1 MSKKKK
7 RIKVAMMRVQDGQPC
22 QCYIEEIE
30 NDLKAYQKYVGG
42 TIQYVPLTDEID
54 IICNEEG
61 KLLRLPFNRAWFY
74 DGSLADI
81 FCGDILACRHDDS
94 GNFTDIKDEDI
105 PVITK
110 DVRPYLCTML
120 GNFIVPEHTIPE
132 YKGERGI
139 KNENE

>member
-54 IICNEEG
+54 IICNDEG
-61 KLLRLPFNRAWFY
+61 KLLRLPLNRAWYY
-74 DGSLADI
+74 DGEVVDI
-81 FCGDILACRHDDS
+81 FAGNIFACRHDE

-110 DVRPYLCTML
+110 ALRPLLCTML
-120 GNFIVPEHTIPE
+120 GNFSVPEHTIPE
-132 YKGERGI
+132 YEGERGI
-139 KNENE
+139 QDEK